1 MTSLEVKANDP
12 PTIQLF
18 WLIWALENKTVV
30 INKMDSSNFFMVIV
44 FVLQAPKL
52 KAINYPI
59 NDES

>member
-18 WLIWALENKTVV
+18 WLIWALENKTTV
-30 INKMDSSNFFMVIV
+30 INKIESSNFFMVIV
-44 FVLQAPKL
+44 FGLQAPNL
-52 KAINYPI
+52 KAITYPI

>member
-1 MTSLEVKANDP
+1 MASLEVKANDP

-52 KAINYPI
+52 KAITYPF

>member
-52 KAINYPI
+52 KAITYPI

>member
-1 MTSLEVKANDP
+1 MASLEVKANDP

-52 KAINYPI
+52 KAITYPI

>member
-30 INKMDSSNFFMVIV
+30 INKMDSSNFFMLIV